1 MSSRKIKVLRARIRL
16 ALRAEI
22 HALWRRSPIAKDT
35 VFYESFSGNG
45 MLGNPEAIFRGL
57 LAAEDMA
64 HLSHVWA
71 LKDLRA
77 YGSTI
82 REFADNPRIRFVR
95 SGSPAYFRALATSEY
110 LVNNATFPTDF
121 GKRVGQT
128 YLNTWHGTPLK
139 RMGYDIPNGAIEA
152 ANTMRNLVSADYLLS
167 ASPYMTSQMYRQAYK
182 LEGFFRGTIIEE
194 GYPRIDR
201 QEASAEEK
209 QAVRDRLE
217 ESGIPLGDREIIL
230 YAPTWKGTTFRKPVD
245 DVTEMVERAEQLQAS
260 LDDTR
265 YIVLLKIHQAA
276 HTAAQGRSELNQ
288 ILVPNEI
295 PTNLILSV
303 SSTLITDYSSI
314 YFDFLTTG
322 RPILFYSPDLA
333 EYDETRGYYLAP
345 DEWPGPVCRT
355 MAELVATLSH
365 YLGGGAARPD
375 VSTRYEDAVR
385 RFCPYEDGHATD
397 RIIDIVF
404 RGATHGYRTLREDA
418 GNRESILLYL
428 GGMARNG
435 ITTSALNLLNTIDHT
450 RFDVSVTFAQGNY
463 WSVPATQKEI
473 NPHVRQFP
481 RIGGMNGSKLAQ
493 LRRHLEFR
501 IGQMG
506 LRDADPQRTRLWD
519 DEWVRCFGDSTFDYV
534 VDFSGY
540 GPFWSVL
547 LLHSP
552 PAIRSIWLH
561 NDLAQDAH
569 RTING
574 RKPML
579 RGLSTV
585 FRVYRRFDRLVSVSP
600 SLARI
605 NRESLARYA
614 DPDRFGWARNTI
626 DAKSIIASSHSGLR
640 QPTRDNATNTTVAW
654 IDALSADDGVT
665 TFVNVGRLSPEKN
678 QARLIRAF
686 AAVHSEY
693 PKTRL
698 VIVGSGP
705 LRASLERQ
713 VAEAGLAADVFFTG
727 HQPRPSA
734 IMRASDCFV
743 LSSDYEGQ
751 PMVILES
758 LVLGLPVVSVAF
770 GSRRHDGSE
779 FGEYVVEQSDQGLAE
794 GMIAFLQGKV
804 PTVAFDAE
812 QYNRDAINEFYR
824 AIGASESCFADHSV
838 NYSVD
843 AVA

>member
-322 RPILFYSPDLA
+322 RPILFYSPDLEPA
-333 EYDETRGYYLAP
+333 GRET
-345 DEWPGPVCRT
+345 DD
-355 MAELVATLSH
+355 
-365 YLGGGAARPD
+365 RPLY
-375 VSTRYEDAVR
+375 SR
-385 RFCPYEDGHATD
+385 R
-397 RIIDIVF
+397 
-404 RGATHGYRTLREDA
+404 
-418 GNRESILLYL
+418 
-428 GGMARNG
+428 
-435 ITTSALNLLNTIDHT
+435 
-450 RFDVSVTFAQGNY
+450 
-463 WSVPATQKEI
+463 
-473 NPHVRQFP
+473 
-481 RIGGMNGSKLAQ
+481 
-493 LRRHLEFR
+493 RRL
-501 IGQMG
+501 
-506 LRDADPQRTRLWD
+506 
-519 DEWVRCFGDSTFDYV
+519 
-534 VDFSGY
+534 
-540 GPFWSVL
+540 
-547 LLHSP
+547 
-552 PAIRSIWLH
+552 
-561 NDLAQDAH
+561 
-569 RTING
+569 
-574 RKPML
+574 
-579 RGLSTV
+579 
-585 FRVYRRFDRLVSVSP
+585 
-600 SLARI
+600 
-605 NRESLARYA
+605 
-614 DPDRFGWARNTI
+614 
-626 DAKSIIASSHSGLR
+626 
-640 QPTRDNATNTTVAW
+640 
-654 IDALSADDGVT
+654 
-665 TFVNVGRLSPEKN
+665 
-678 QARLIRAF
+678 
-686 AAVHSEY
+686 
-693 PKTRL
+693 
-698 VIVGSGP
+698 
-705 LRASLERQ
+705 
-713 VAEAGLAADVFFTG
+713 
-727 HQPRPSA
+727 
-734 IMRASDCFV
+734 IMRAVV
-743 LSSDYEGQ
+743 LIAVGAMVLPVLANLYTVSAATAADSCTVAVHYEAPDATGSTVQ
-751 PMVILES
+751 FEIFGAGGVGWECYATGGFGGERHIVS
-758 LVLGLPVVSVAF
+758 LGLIPGMVTIPRGV
-770 GSRRHDGSE
+770 
-779 FGEYVVEQSDQGLAE
+779 QS
-794 GMIAFLQGKV
+794 
-804 PTVAFDAE
+804 
-812 QYNRDAINEFYR
+812 
-824 AIGASESCFADHSV
+824 
-838 NYSVD
+838 
-843 AVA
+843 